1 MFKTKFARRMDPVG
15 RIVVPTKLRDLIDLR
30 GDEVYD
36 FYITEGEDGNAY
48 ICINTQTSWAD
59 IAPGLDRLTDSS
71 N

>member
-1 MFKTKFARRMDPVG
+1 MIKTKFARRMDPVG
-15 RIVVPTKLRDLIDLR
+15 RIVVPTKLRDLIDLK

-36 FYITEGEDGNAY
+36 FYLTKGEDGNAY

-59 IAPGLDRLTDSS
+59 IEPGLGRLTDSS